1 MTESEFAAIK
11 ERWGSNCHPA
21 DSPET
26 IFVAR
31 RDIARLALAVEGRDA
46 IIHDLTLDN
55 SHLTRLEVDQFIA
68 KTIAWIIG
76 KGFKGGK
83 VIVDHLRNESTIRGE
98 SPPPLP
104 PAQVRMENERLR
116 WALGEVIRLAKASH
130 IREERTDLIV
140 SAAEYGLGG
149 VGDS

>member
-1 MTESEFAAIK
+1 MTEAEFAAIK

-21 DSPET
+21 DLLGA
-26 IFVAR
+26 IFAAR
-31 RDIARLALAVEGRDA
+31 RDIARLTLAVESRDA

-83 VIVDHLRNESTIRGE
+83 VIIDHLRSESTIWGGIP
-98 SPPPLP
+98 STPPSRSG
-104 PAQVRMENERLR
+104 ADRERKV
-116 WALGEVIRLAKASH
+116 A
-130 IREERTDLIV
+130 
-140 SAAEYGLGG
+140 
-149 VGDS
+149 VGTG